1 MYLFIIDNSLSKK
14 MTNNAMNMKDEI
26 ISLYNNNCITAQI
39 LIGFSIGVLI
49 SPLSG
54 SLIYVLLISFLHD
67 LYLSHT
73 SKNYSMLI
81 RIAVIL
87 SYLFGWLFGKIITT
101 TDVILASKH
110 TDKKYFGTRFT
121 FINTL

>member
-1 MYLFIIDNSLSKK
+1 MANG
-14 MTNNAMNMKDEI
+14 AMNVKDQLF
-26 ISLYNNNCITAQI
+26 SVYRNNCETAQI
-39 LIGFSIGVLI
+39 LIGVSVGVLL

-54 SLIYVLLISFLHD
+54 SLIYILLISFLHD

-73 SKNYSMLI
+73 CENYSMLT

-101 TDVILASKH
+101 TDVVLASKH
-110 TDKKYFGTRFT
+110 TDEKYFGTRFI
-121 FINTL
+121 FSDPF